1 MPRPQAGPA
10 RSPANR
16 RHNPLAEDIS
26 TIGGLL
32 RTKSSTGKRKSRS
45 DEDIN
50 GDGYIDAPSSRKIL
64 AIAQDLADEDDEDQ
78 RAVAKAVAPNP
89 AFAYDSRFEDEE
101 EDPQG
106 AKPAAYDDEEDW
118 MPDEDVEADDIEPDD
133 MAVYNKFLPNHT
145 EFANFAPSI
154 ANLST
159 IDRRKDSIEEPEMV
173 EEGEGQTTN
182 LADLILQR
190 IAEKEA
196 LTAAQS
202 SGRPGV
208 HGGGPPEDA
217 VQIPAN
223 VAEVFEK

>member
-1 MPRPQAGPA
+1 MSRPQAISN
-10 RSPANR
+10 RSTAAR

-26 TIGGLL
+26 TTGGLL

-45 DEDIN
+45 DEEAN

-64 AIAQDLADEDDEDQ
+64 AIAQELADEDDED
-78 RAVAKAVAPNP
+78 RKAVAKAVAPNP
-89 AFAYDSRFEDEE
+89 AFEFDSRLGGQEDNTEGNSAPTFDDEE
-101 EDPQG
+101 E
-106 AKPAAYDDEEDW
+106 W
-118 MPDEDVEADDIEPDD
+118 LPDEDVETEDIDPAD
-133 MAVYNKFLPNHT
+133 MAVYNKFLS
-145 EFANFAPSI
+145 EGEQLVDFVPSI

-159 IDRRKDSIEEPEMV
+159 IDRRKDSMEKQETVE
-173 EEGEGQTTN
+173 EEGETTN

-196 LTAAQS
+196 STSVQPR
-202 SGRPGV
+202 GRPVV

-217 VQIPAN
+217 VEIPAN